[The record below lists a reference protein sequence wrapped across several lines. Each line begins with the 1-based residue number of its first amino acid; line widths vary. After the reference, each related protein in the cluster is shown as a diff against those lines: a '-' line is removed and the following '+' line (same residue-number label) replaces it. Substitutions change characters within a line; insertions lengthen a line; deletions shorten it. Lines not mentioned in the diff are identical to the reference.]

1 MSRNGEHD
9 HKQPETAIEEVL
21 REIEEARPRDAE
33 SDEGG
38 RRGEAGDATSP
49 NTGAQKDAEGE

>member
-9 HKQPETAIEEVL
+9 PKQPETAVEEVL
-21 REIEEARPRDAE
+21 REIEESRPRDAE
-33 SDEGG
+33 SDEAGH
-38 RRGEAGDATSP
+38 RGEAGDATSP

>member
-1 MSRNGEHD
+1 MSQHGEHD
-9 HKQPETAIEEVL
+9 REQPETAVEEVL

-33 SDEGG
+33 SDRGG

-49 NTGAQKDAEGE
+49 NTGAQEDAEGE

>member
-1 MSRNGEHD
+1 MSQNGEHD
-9 HKQPETAIEEVL
+9 HQQPETAIEEVL

>member
-1 MSRNGEHD
+1 MSHEGDHD

-33 SDEGG
+33 SGQGEH
-38 RRGEAGDATSP
+38 RGEAGDATSP
-49 NTGAQKDAEGE
+49 NTGAQQDVEGE

>member
-9 HKQPETAIEEVL
+9 DKKPETAVEEVL

-33 SDEGG
+33 SGQG
-38 RRGEAGDATSP
+38 AHRGEAGDATSP
-49 NTGAQKDAEGE
+49 NTGAQRDAEGE

>member
-38 RRGEAGDATSP
+38 HRGEAGDATSP